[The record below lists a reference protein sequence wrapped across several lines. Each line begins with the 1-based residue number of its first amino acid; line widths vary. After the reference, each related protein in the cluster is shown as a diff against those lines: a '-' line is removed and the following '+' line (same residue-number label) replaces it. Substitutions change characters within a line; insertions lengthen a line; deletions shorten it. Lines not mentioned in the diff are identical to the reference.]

1 MTTCQMMDEPRLRQ
15 AVATGVAFTAE
26 QGLVAI
32 EARHRG
38 AYIHQ
43 ARLRRFT
50 YGHATSSGMSV
61 MNGSASGT
69 QRRCVPA
76 LQRADGYGYITRE
89 EEDAHCFAAGGD
101 PARRPL

>member
-15 AVATGVAFTAE
+15 AVATGRAVPAE
-26 QGLVAI
+26 QGLVATG
-32 EARHRG
+32 ARHRG

-50 YGHATSSGMSV
+50 DGRATSSDRSV
-61 MNGSASGT
+61 LDGSASET
-69 QRRCVPA
+69 RCRRVPA

-89 EEDAHCFAAGGD
+89 EEDAHCSADGGN